1 MPIKRGKKVFQNE
14 ENLAIQAQ
22 DWNVTNFQGV
32 QVTSQAYLTNGKK
45 QSSFIVSENDTTDD
59 QPIISQVSLKMPKT
73 LFETL
78 DSKPE
83 EQRLSFA
90 VFRKTLLF
98 QSPGRSYPYSYK
110 ATQRN
115 VNSVVI
121 SASVK
126 DLVINN
132 LTEPVETAYYP
143 LQRGNNKNAEC
154 VFWDFRLK
162 NGQGDWSGEDCY
174 YKGTINGLVN
184 CHCNHLTNFA
194 ILLVRLKIYKL

>member
-1 MPIKRGKKVFQNE
+1 MEKSRVALLSRKMIQLMINPSFPKFRWRCRKRYSRHWTVNPKS
-14 ENLAIQAQ
+14 
-22 DWNVTNFQGV
+22 NV
-32 QVTSQAYLTNGKK
+32 YLL
-45 QSSFIVSENDTTDD
+45 QF
-59 QPIISQVSLKMPKT
+59 
-73 LFETL
+73 
-78 DSKPE
+78 
-83 EQRLSFA
+83 
-90 VFRKTLLF
+90 F
-98 QSPGRSYPYSYK
+98 QSPGRSYPYSNK
-110 ATQRN
+110 TRQRN
-115 VNSVVI
+115 VNSFII

-126 DLVINN
+126 GLVINN